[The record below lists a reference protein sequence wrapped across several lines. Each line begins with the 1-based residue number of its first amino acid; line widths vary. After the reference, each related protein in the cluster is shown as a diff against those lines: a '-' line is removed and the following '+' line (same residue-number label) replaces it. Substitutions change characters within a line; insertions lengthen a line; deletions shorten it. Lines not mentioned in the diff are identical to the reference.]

1 MNLSQLE
8 EIINQLQKSPL
19 SGLMSERTDSPI
31 QAKEGEE
38 QAVPPIK
45 FPKFEISEMWGKK
58 TGGEDRGIIEQL
70 SESLKGDTVQ
80 EKVANLQS
88 FLDAKTEEITAG
100 EVSLNEVIANL
111 MFLEVFASVVFK
123 FNASVAGFLFE
134 ALFAGV
140 FSGYQIEAAEADDPT
155 DAVLNISGTDVDY
168 SFKLLAPGG
177 VVKGSF
183 TDLVNMFTVTPEGA
197 SAPKNR
203 IVYLVV
209 EKVKVDEGLRL
220 DFYEFEINK
229 ENWFDFI
236 GHEQLEKTGA
246 TKVKTEQVPLVFTL
260 ADIEDSDLSDL
271 GLKRVAAGVKIK
283 SIHTRIALG
292 EDPTAEPLEKGTIL
306 EPEQTY
312 STMVTREMTGAAAI
326 KRSAN
331 FDKLYG
337 SAADKLD
344 LGEMDFYTYIT
355 KVNEKGEPDR
365 NGRAPYQD
373 DPKFFERLTALKSYG
388 TGLGAGQFVILA
400 NHYKQRLSQDPV
412 SLTLGRERLF
422 NAATNY
428 TQVIGKQ
435 VGDIFNALSALVGG
449 VNGYFLSGDLDRRK
463 QSGKAAVKKAEELRD
478 TTDEYIKKQE
488 AEEKADREK
497 QQRANVQRR
506 AAAETAPK
514 QKFPESKQPIDLDKL
529 IEQMINKK
537 FN

>member
-19 SGLMSERTDSPI
+19 SDLVSERADSPI

-70 SESLKGDTVQ
+70 AESLAGNTVQ
-80 EKVANLQS
+80 EKVANLQN
-88 FLDAKTEEITAG
+88 FLDAKTEEINAG

-155 DAVLNISGTDVDY
+155 DAVLNISGTEVDY
-168 SFKLLAPGG
+168 SFKLLAPNG

-183 TDLVNMFTVTPEGA
+183 TDLVNMFSVAPKGQA
-197 SAPKNR
+197 KPKNR

-209 EKVKVDEGLRL
+209 EKVPVDEGLRL

-229 ENWFDFI
+229 DNWFDFI
-236 GHEQLEKTGA
+236 GHEQLGKGGVAKTA
-246 TKVKTEQVPLVFTL
+246 TEQVPLVFTV
-260 ADIEDSDLSDL
+260 ADFEDPEFKVKGILTP
-271 GLKRVAAGVKIK
+271 AAGPKVSKRN
-283 SIHTRIALG
+283 TIALG
-292 EDPTAEPLEKGTIL
+292 EDPKGDKLESGTPLEPG
-306 EPEQTY
+306 QTY
-312 STMVTREMTGAAAI
+312 STMVTRELTGAAAV
-326 KRSAN
+326 KRTAN
-331 FDKLYG
+331 FDKLYTKAG
-337 SAADKLD
+337 LENID
-344 LGEMDFYTYIT
+344 LGEMDFLTYIT
-355 KVNEKGEPDR
+355 KGPD
-365 NGRAPYQD
+365 GRAPYQD
-373 DPKFFERLTALKSYG
+373 DPNFFERLKQLKSYG
-388 TGLGAGQFVILA
+388 TGAGAGQFLIGA
-400 NHYKQRLSQDPV
+400 KHYKQKITKPAV

-422 NAATNY
+422 TAATNY
-428 TQVIGKQ
+428 TQVIGQQ
-435 VGDIFNALSALVGG
+435 VGAIFNALSALVGG
-449 VNGYFLSGDLDRRK
+449 VNGYFLSGDVDKRK
-463 QSGKAAVKKAEELRD
+463 QSGKLAVDKATELRD
-478 TTDEYIKKQE
+478 TTDAYIKKQE

-497 QQRANVQRR
+497 QQRMNVQRR
-506 AAAETAPK
+506 AAAASAEENPF
-514 QKFPESKQPIDLDKL
+514 QESNQLDFLDKL
-529 IEQMINKK
+529 IEQVINKK

>member
-1 MNLSQLE
+1 
-8 EIINQLQKSPL
+8 
-19 SGLMSERTDSPI
+19 
-31 QAKEGEE
+31 
-38 QAVPPIK
+38 
-45 FPKFEISEMWGKK
+45 
-58 TGGEDRGIIEQL
+58 
-70 SESLKGDTVQ
+70 
-80 EKVANLQS
+80 
-88 FLDAKTEEITAG
+88 KTEEINAG
-100 EVSLNEVIANL
+100 DVSLNEVIANL

-197 SAPKNR
+197 STPKNR

-229 ENWFDFI
+229 DNWFDFI
-236 GHEQLEKTGA
+236 GHAQLGKEGA
-246 TKVKTEQVPLVFTL
+246 TKTVTEDVPVSFTTADLENPDFPKISGL
-260 ADIEDSDLSDL
+260 AKLKNGEIKVTSGKVVIAIGDDI
-271 GLKRVAAGVKIK
+271 AGEKL
-283 SIHTRIALG
+283 A
-292 EDPTAEPLEKGTIL
+292 KGTIL

-312 STMVTREMTGAAAI
+312 TTMITKEVTGAAGI
-326 KRSAN
+326 KRTKN
-331 FDKLYG
+331 FEKLYG

-373 DPKFFERLTALKSYG
+373 DPKFFERLTTLKSYG
-388 TGLGAGQFVILA
+388 TGLGAGQFLIQA
-400 NHYKQRLSQDPV
+400 NHYKKRLSQNPV

-463 QSGKAAVKKAEELRD
+463 QSGRTAVKKAEELRD

-506 AAAETAPK
+506 AAAASAEENPF
-514 QKFPESKQPIDLDKL
+514 QESNQIDFLDKL
-529 IEQMINKK
+529 IEQAISKK
-537 FN
+537 LN